1 MGISPASRRDTGAL
15 IIKIKFCAA
24 RPIVR
29 GLIARVCNRAFT
41 LYVCASVTYIYIYIL
56 ANESKCSY
64 VDIYI
69 CVCIYTYIYVYVMYT
84 YIEAKDTYVIPT
96 RAKG

>member
-41 LYVCASVTYIYIYIL
+41 LYVCASVTYIYIL

-69 CVCIYTYIYVYVMYT
+69 CVCVYTYIYVYVMYT